1 MSAPKA
7 KVYRINIAGTTH
19 LVYAL
24 TTQGAIKNLL
34 DHLDGDG
41 TLDVRLATGEEL
53 FAAGK
58 AGTDLIAEANYKRV
72 ADPNQSNLPITETD
86 RAGA

>member
-7 KVYRINIAGTTH
+7 KVYRITIAGTVY

-24 TTQGAIKNLL
+24 TQSGAIKNLL

-58 AGTDLIAEANYKRV
+58 AGDDLIAESHYRRV
-72 ADPNQSNLPITETD
+72 ADPNQSNLPIDDTD
-86 RAGA
+86 TAGA

>member
-58 AGTDLIAEANYKRV
+58 AGLTLVAEENYKRV
-72 ADPNQSNLPITETD
+72 TDPAQSNLPITETD